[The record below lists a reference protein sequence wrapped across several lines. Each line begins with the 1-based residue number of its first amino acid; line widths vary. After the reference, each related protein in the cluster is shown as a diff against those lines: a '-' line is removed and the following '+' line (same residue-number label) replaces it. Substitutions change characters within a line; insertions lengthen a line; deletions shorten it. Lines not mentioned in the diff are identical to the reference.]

1 MARGIPADLLERL
14 AKVPLFSG
22 CSKKELRQ
30 IASLGTSLR
39 VGPGTE
45 LTRQGDPGSE
55 FIMIV
60 DGHTRCVKN
69 GRTVDRF
76 GPGDF
81 FGELALITRHP
92 RNATVV
98 TEGEATVRVFD
109 RREFTTLLDDAPG
122 IARKLL
128 VVLAARQAPTN
139 RS

>member
-14 AKVPLFSG
+14 AEVPLFSG
-22 CSKKELRQ
+22 CTKQELRR
-30 IASLGTSLR
+30 IASLGTELR

-60 DGHTRCVKN
+60 DGQARCVKN
-69 GRTVDRF
+69 GRTVERF

-81 FGELALITRHP
+81 FGELALITQRP

-109 RREFTTLLDDAPG
+109 RREFATLLDDAPAL
-122 IARKLL
+122 ARKLL
-128 VVLAARQAPTN
+128 VVLAERQSPTN